1 MPAAFVT
8 RITRCFSP
16 VGRLKTSFQ
25 EEAFQVRLIVLSV
38 DHLRSHH
45 DNTVICKISQAGTAD
60 IIRRPRLWANNKD
73 MKFDTY

>member
-16 VGRLKTSFQ
+16 VGRLKTLQ
-25 EEAFQVRLIVLSV
+25 EEAFQVRITSSA

-73 MKFDTY
+73 MKFDNY

>member
-16 VGRLKTSFQ
+16 VGRLKNSTG
-25 EEAFQVRLIVLSV
+25 EAFQVRIIFSV

-45 DNTVICKISQAGTAD
+45 DTNVISNISQAGTA
-60 IIRRPRLWANNKD
+60 
-73 MKFDTY
+73 